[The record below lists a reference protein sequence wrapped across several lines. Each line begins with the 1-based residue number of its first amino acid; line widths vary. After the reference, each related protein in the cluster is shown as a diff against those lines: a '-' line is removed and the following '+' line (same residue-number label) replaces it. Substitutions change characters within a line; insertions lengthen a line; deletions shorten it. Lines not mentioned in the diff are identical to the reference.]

1 MIPILRH
8 ALAALASAGVAVPA
22 AAPAGAADLTS
33 QQAISYVGRSA
44 TVCGTVVSAS
54 HSVKTRRQPTFLN
67 LDAPYPQQVFTIVVW
82 GSDRAKFGAPEVQYM
97 GRRLCV
103 TGTIQVHRGKA
114 EIVATAPGQLDLR

>member
-1 MIPILRH
+1 MSLIRRH
-8 ALAALASAGVAVPA
+8 VLATLASTCMVVPV
-22 AAPAGAADLTS
+22 GAADLTS
-33 QQAISYVGRSA
+33 QQAIGYVGRPA

-54 HSVKTRRQPTFLN
+54 HSMKTKGQPTFLN

-103 TGTIQVHRGKA
+103 TGTVQAYRGKA
-114 EIVATAPGQLDLR
+114 EIVATAPGQIELR